1 MATLEA
7 DGDFQESVAVKDGRI
22 LAVGSTEEL
31 NAFASDETQ
40 VVDGQGKLLIPGL
53 NDSHTHLIRAGLNY
67 NLELRWDGVTS
78 IERALEMLKEQA
90 ARTPEGE
97 WIRVVG
103 GWGEYQFEENRL
115 PTLEEINAAVPDK
128 PVYILYLYSL
138 GYLNQK
144 GIETLGYDNTTTF
157 PGGEV
162 ELDAGGNPTG
172 LLVAK
177 PSAHCYFIRH

>member
-1 MATLEA
+1 M
-7 DGDFQESVAVKDGRI
+7 
-22 LAVGSTEEL
+22 
-31 NAFASDETQ
+31 
-40 VVDGQGKLLIPGL
+40 
-53 NDSHTHLIRAGLNY
+53 
-67 NLELRWDGVTS
+67 
-78 IERALEMLKEQA
+78 
-90 ARTPEGE
+90 
-97 WIRVVG
+97 
-103 GWGEYQFEENRL
+103 

-177 PSAHCYFIRH
+177 PSALLLYQTLTKLPKLSEEEQLNSTIHYYR